1 MISNSPLHLTFFPNS
16 NFSRGP
22 KDIKILVGTTL
33 RTGGSG
39 GKYYEVE
46 EVIRHEKHDRP
57 RRAHDVALIRLKTPL
72 EFNDKVQPIKVSSKK
87 IKADE
92 TLLLPGFGSSRVSN
106 VFICSVRNTKKRA
119 FSNLNFIHSQRDQT
133 QNIFKC

>member
-1 MISNSPLHLTFFPNS
+1 MISNSPLHLTFFPYS

-33 RTGGSG
+33 RTGRSG

-72 EFNDKVQPIKVSSKK
+72 EFNDKVQPIKVSSKR

-92 TLLLPGFGSSRVSN
+92 TLLLSGFGSSRVSN
-106 VFICSVRNTKKRA
+106 VFICSVSNTKKRA